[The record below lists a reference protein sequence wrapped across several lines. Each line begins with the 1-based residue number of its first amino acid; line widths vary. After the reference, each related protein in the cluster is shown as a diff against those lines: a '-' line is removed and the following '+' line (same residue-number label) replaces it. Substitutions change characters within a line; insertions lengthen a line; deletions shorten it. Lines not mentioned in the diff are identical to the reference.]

1 MHFNLRILQLIFLV
15 VLAIV
20 CVEIYRNTDIDPF
33 GLRFPNR
40 IELLLLLIS
49 SIGLG
54 IFSATLWNEVAYIVT
69 GKRNSFK
76 LAIVNTGLL
85 LIGKYIPGKIWG
97 VAARTVV
104 NSKMDLATGET
115 ISISIV
121 EFASSLLFSLF
132 IGFSFFL
139 GLKNEFS
146 SILLLVFFIIGSTL
160 FIFMLNINK
169 WLVKGVSTFSSRIKA
184 LNVPEISVY
193 QAFIILIL
201 LIVYWGVFGIGLT
214 GIQSIVD
221 VDNNLKTFLF
231 ILSAYIFSVTAGF
244 LVIVAPGGIGVR
256 EATFTGLCAGV
267 IEIDKLIEMAVYIR
281 IWLTLFEIVIG
292 ALSIAI
298 MGKLKN

>member
-1 MHFNLRILQLIFLV
+1 MHLNLRRLQLIFLV
-15 VLAIV
+15 ALAIV
-20 CVEIYRNTDIDPF
+20 CVEIYRNTDVDPF
-33 GLRFPNR
+33 GLRLPSP
-40 IELLLLLIS
+40 IETVLILIS

-97 VAARTVV
+97 VAARTIV
-104 NSKMDLATGET
+104 NSKLGLTAGET

-121 EFASSLLFSLF
+121 EFASSILFSVF
-132 IGFSFFL
+132 IGLCFYL
-139 GLKNEFS
+139 GLKNELS
-146 SILLLVFFIIGSTL
+146 SILLLVFFIIGSALFL
-160 FIFMLNINK
+160 FILNISN
-169 WLVKGVSTFSSRIKA
+169 WLVKAVSTFSSRIKSFK
-184 LNVPEISVY
+184 VPEISVY
-193 QAFIILIL
+193 QAFIILML
-201 LIVYWGVFGIGLT
+201 LFVYWGVFGIGLT
-214 GIQSIVD
+214 SIQSIVD
-221 VDNNLKTFLF
+221 VDSNYKTFLF

-244 LVIVAPGGIGVR
+244 LVIIAPGGIGVR

-292 ALSIAI
+292 TLSITI
-298 MGKLKN
+298 MSKLKK